1 MRLFLIGVKSSSY
14 MNLVKKGGFW
24 ELSIEIQFT
33 QKQKSVLKIE
43 ATPKNLRDELSN
55 AQTEL

>member
-1 MRLFLIGVKSSSY
+1 
-14 MNLVKKGGFW
+14 MNLVRKGG
-24 ELSIEIQFT
+24 LGAIEIQFT

-43 ATPKNLRDELSN
+43 ATPKNLRDEVSN